1 MKLAFAAACLAATLS
16 LATNALAD
24 GPTTATLQQPIA
36 QKTQFIVGGVIW
48 DCAGASCVA
57 ANASEY
63 MFGPGECRDV
73 AKRAGVAIT
82 EFKTGAKTLQSAAL
96 DKCNAGLGPKS
107 VTASR

>member
-24 GPTTATLQQPIA
+24 PTTATLQQPIA

-48 DCAGASCVA
+48 DCAGAACVA
-57 ANASEY
+57 DAASPY

-73 AKRAGVAIT
+73 AKRAGVAIA

-96 DKCNAGLGPKS
+96 DKCNAGLAPKS